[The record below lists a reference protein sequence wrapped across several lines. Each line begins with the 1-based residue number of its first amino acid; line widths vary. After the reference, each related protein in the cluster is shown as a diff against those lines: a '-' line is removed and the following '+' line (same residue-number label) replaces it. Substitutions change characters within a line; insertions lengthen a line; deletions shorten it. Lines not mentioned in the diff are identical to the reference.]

1 MSARGK
7 ARNRALDVLFEAEQR
22 SVSAFDV
29 LRARREKT
37 DQIVNPYTLEIVEGV
52 VSHQAAIDEFLETYS
67 QGWTLE
73 RMPSVDRIILRIGT
87 WELLYNDDVP
97 DGVAVSEAV
106 ALAKTLSTD
115 ESPSVHQRPPGPPA
129 AAEAV
134 AARLSDPADHTAAAG
149 RDRPPPRRWRPVLL
163 LRPAAGRRRFS
174 AATAARRARIRCSCC
189 RSSAW
194 CSCTSRPLRI
204 RWRVKASRVAPSE
217 VLHLRFPA
225 VAGGPVQGSPPAAS
239 GGQQLHLRRREP
251 AGGGILQQPLPG
263 EPRFPP
269 PAAG

>member
-1 MSARGK
+1 VSARGK

-29 LRARREKT
+29 LRARRENT

-52 VSHQAAIDEFLETYS
+52 VSQQPAIDEFLETYS

-115 ESPSVHQRPPGPPA
+115 ESPSFINGLLG
-129 AAEAV
+129 
-134 AARLSDPADHTAAAG
+134 RL
-149 RDRPPPRRWRPVLL
+149 
-163 LRPAAGRRRFS
+163 
-174 AATAARRARIRCSCC
+174 
-189 RSSAW
+189 
-194 CSCTSRPLRI
+194 
-204 RWRVKASRVAPSE
+204 
-217 VLHLRFPA
+217 
-225 VAGGPVQGSPPAAS
+225 
-239 GGQQLHLRRREP
+239 QQLKPSLL
-251 AGGGILQQPLPG
+251 A
-263 EPRFPP
+263 
-269 PAAG
+269 

>member
-1 MSARGK
+1 VSARGK

-29 LRARREKT
+29 LKSRREQT

-52 VSHQAAIDEFLETYS
+52 VSYQQAIDEFLETYS

-115 ESPSVHQRPPGPPA
+115 ESPQFINGLLG
-129 AAEAV
+129 
-134 AARLSDPADHTAAAG
+134 RL
-149 RDRPPPRRWRPVLL
+149 
-163 LRPAAGRRRFS
+163 
-174 AATAARRARIRCSCC
+174 
-189 RSSAW
+189 
-194 CSCTSRPLRI
+194 
-204 RWRVKASRVAPSE
+204 
-217 VLHLRFPA
+217 
-225 VAGGPVQGSPPAAS
+225 
-239 GGQQLHLRRREP
+239 QQLKPSLL
-251 AGGGILQQPLPG
+251 A
-263 EPRFPP
+263 
-269 PAAG
+269 

>member
-22 SVSAFDV
+22 SLSAFDV
-29 LRARREKT
+29 LRSRREKT

-52 VSHQAAIDEFLETYS
+52 VSHQVAIDEFLETYS

-115 ESPSVHQRPPGPPA
+115 ESPSFINGLLG
-129 AAEAV
+129 
-134 AARLSDPADHTAAAG
+134 RLKQLKPS
-149 RDRPPPRRWRPVLL
+149 LL
-163 LRPAAGRRRFS
+163 A
-174 AATAARRARIRCSCC
+174 
-189 RSSAW
+189 
-194 CSCTSRPLRI
+194 
-204 RWRVKASRVAPSE
+204 
-217 VLHLRFPA
+217 
-225 VAGGPVQGSPPAAS
+225 
-239 GGQQLHLRRREP
+239 
-251 AGGGILQQPLPG
+251 
-263 EPRFPP
+263 
-269 PAAG
+269 

>member
-1 MSARGK
+1 VSARGK

-37 DQIVNPYTLEIVEGV
+37 DQIVNPYTLEIIEGV
-52 VSHQAAIDEFLETYS
+52 VSQQPAIDEFLETYS

-115 ESPSVHQRPPGPPA
+115 ESPQFINGLLG
-129 AAEAV
+129 
-134 AARLSDPADHTAAAG
+134 RL
-149 RDRPPPRRWRPVLL
+149 
-163 LRPAAGRRRFS
+163 
-174 AATAARRARIRCSCC
+174 
-189 RSSAW
+189 
-194 CSCTSRPLRI
+194 
-204 RWRVKASRVAPSE
+204 
-217 VLHLRFPA
+217 
-225 VAGGPVQGSPPAAS
+225 
-239 GGQQLHLRRREP
+239 QQLKPSLL
-251 AGGGILQQPLPG
+251 A
-263 EPRFPP
+263 
-269 PAAG
+269 

>member
-22 SVSAFDV
+22 SVSPFDV

-37 DQIVNPYTLEIVEGV
+37 DQIVNPYTLDLVEGV
-52 VSHQAAIDEFLETYS
+52 VSQQTAIDEFLETYS

-115 ESPSVHQRPPGPPA
+115 ESPSFINGLLG
-129 AAEAV
+129 
-134 AARLSDPADHTAAAG
+134 RL
-149 RDRPPPRRWRPVLL
+149 
-163 LRPAAGRRRFS
+163 
-174 AATAARRARIRCSCC
+174 
-189 RSSAW
+189 
-194 CSCTSRPLRI
+194 
-204 RWRVKASRVAPSE
+204 
-217 VLHLRFPA
+217 
-225 VAGGPVQGSPPAAS
+225 
-239 GGQQLHLRRREP
+239 QQLKPSLL
-251 AGGGILQQPLPG
+251 A
-263 EPRFPP
+263 
-269 PAAG
+269 

>member
-1 MSARGK
+1 VSARGK

-29 LRARREKT
+29 LRARRENT

-52 VSHQAAIDEFLETYS
+52 VSQQTAIDEFLETYS

-115 ESPSVHQRPPGPPA
+115 ESPSFINGLLG
-129 AAEAV
+129 
-134 AARLSDPADHTAAAG
+134 RL
-149 RDRPPPRRWRPVLL
+149 
-163 LRPAAGRRRFS
+163 
-174 AATAARRARIRCSCC
+174 
-189 RSSAW
+189 
-194 CSCTSRPLRI
+194 
-204 RWRVKASRVAPSE
+204 
-217 VLHLRFPA
+217 
-225 VAGGPVQGSPPAAS
+225 
-239 GGQQLHLRRREP
+239 QQLKPSLL
-251 AGGGILQQPLPG
+251 A
-263 EPRFPP
+263 
-269 PAAG
+269 

>member
-22 SVSAFDV
+22 AVSAFDV
-29 LRARREKT
+29 LKSRREQT

-52 VSHQAAIDEFLETYS
+52 VSHQSAIDEFLETYS

-115 ESPSVHQRPPGPPA
+115 ESPSFINGLLG
-129 AAEAV
+129 
-134 AARLSDPADHTAAAG
+134 RL
-149 RDRPPPRRWRPVLL
+149 
-163 LRPAAGRRRFS
+163 
-174 AATAARRARIRCSCC
+174 
-189 RSSAW
+189 
-194 CSCTSRPLRI
+194 
-204 RWRVKASRVAPSE
+204 
-217 VLHLRFPA
+217 
-225 VAGGPVQGSPPAAS
+225 
-239 GGQQLHLRRREP
+239 QQLKPSLL
-251 AGGGILQQPLPG
+251 A
-263 EPRFPP
+263 
-269 PAAG
+269 